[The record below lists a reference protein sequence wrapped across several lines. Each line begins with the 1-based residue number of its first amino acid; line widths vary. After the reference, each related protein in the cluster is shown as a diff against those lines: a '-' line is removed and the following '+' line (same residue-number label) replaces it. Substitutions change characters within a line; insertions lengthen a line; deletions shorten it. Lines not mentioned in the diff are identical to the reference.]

1 MYRPKP
7 RTPRTRRSE
16 TRRIFKPCPKSGR
29 DRVSCVNNRR
39 KRTRNERKRKNE
51 KNWRMRRNVVTLK
64 RKKMKERMRR
74 RKKGVE
80 MKVLDKEALRKEM
93 KKKMAVKAG
102 KETPVDP
109 ADAKIENYRQRKM
122 AERLIPNKYKRLYK
136 IMMDGRKKRVK
147 ELNHLKLKRY
157 TLDELKLEQERV
169 DKEKMIWEQEQE
181 SKYLKRT
188 S

>member
-7 RTPRTRRSE
+7 KTPRTKRSE

-74 RKKGVE
+74 KKKKKRRRKTVNLMTFAQDVNKKCLAAAPQPGREQAPRASPLVPRRTLCAAHDLHRAPIS
-80 MKVLDKEALRKEM
+80 KPSLPDTRCALRQLPDKDCFRPFPAEEDPRRVNPWAFDR
-93 KKKMAVKAG
+93 AV
-102 KETPVDP
+102 VV
-109 ADAKIENYRQRKM
+109 I
-122 AERLIPNKYKRLYK
+122 
-136 IMMDGRKKRVK
+136 RV
-147 ELNHLKLKRY
+147 
-157 TLDELKLEQERV
+157 
-169 DKEKMIWEQEQE
+169 
-181 SKYLKRT
+181 
-188 S
+188 

>member
-64 RKKMKERMRR
+64 RKKMK
-74 RKKGVE
+74 KKSNPRQEGVRGR
-80 MKVLDKEALRKEM
+80 LGLPNPSLRSPREH
-93 KKKMAVKAG
+93 
-102 KETPVDP
+102 PW
-109 ADAKIENYRQRKM
+109 
-122 AERLIPNKYKRLYK
+122 
-136 IMMDGRKKRVK
+136 RVRPRS
-147 ELNHLKLKRY
+147 LF
-157 TLDELKLEQERV
+157 
-169 DKEKMIWEQEQE
+169 
-181 SKYLKRT
+181 
-188 S
+188 